1 MSSAITPGRSSSRN
15 SQRVL
20 TVLGLLLAGSVAAF
34 GLAWVTP
41 SKELAGLDPRIASIM
56 HKPYYP
62 HAQWGLF
69 QQNPATGEIV
79 QTRSADQF
87 FIPGSVAKLFSVS
100 GTWHTLGSD
109 HRFVTPVH
117 AVGKRQGA
125 TLTGDLALVAQGDL
139 TLGGRTRADGTVA
152 FTAIDHTYADDV
164 PGATLTRR
172 TRWRHRPIGPAGA
185 RLGDHQGGRRRDRGR
200 AAVPFRPGARSDP
213 DAADHQ

>member
-172 TRWRHRPIGPAGA
+172 TRWPASIDWPSRCA
-185 RLGDHQGGRRRDRGR
+185 TRGSPR
-200 AAVPFRPGARSDP
+200 WSAT
-213 DAADHQ
+213 